1 MSYTLVCI
9 LLHYGLI
16 IVRPSSLK
24 VKNMVTHVGFG
35 LCIQRDFLLFYSL
48 VSQSLPSFVCSK
60 VLWMSSVFLNC
71 CKVYRVV
78 KT

>member
-24 VKNMVTHVGFG
+24 VKNLATHVGFG
-35 LCIQRDFLLFYSL
+35 LCIQRDIHFFSSL

-60 VLWMSSVFLNC
+60 VLWMSSVFLNF
-71 CKVYRVV
+71 CKDYRVV
-78 KT
+78 